1 MQGWARVG
9 GLRVC
14 LVSPPYESDVKSVV
28 GVSSPP
34 IGLAYLASVLRD
46 GHDVKVL
53 DANVLG
59 YSFDYV
65 RRELKEFYPDVVGI
79 TSVTPSIYQTYQVAK
94 IAKDVRED
102 CKVIVGGPHAT
113 FLPNQTLKECRFID
127 IIVRSEGEETIMELA
142 ETLEKGEWE
151 TVKGI
156 TFRKGN
162 NIMSNEPRSFIK
174 DIDKI
179 PFPSWDLLSMDKY
192 HFCGQRYASML
203 TSRGCPFNCTFCAS
217 SRLFGGFWRG
227 RSPENVVEEIR
238 ILNEKFGIKNI
249 EFVDD
254 TFTFDQKRAER
265 ICEEI
270 VREGLDISWG
280 ASSRVDTLSRRLVE
294 KMKKAGCWILFLG
307 IESGC
312 QKILDAVGKRITI
325 EHARKAVKIVKEAG
339 IQVLGSF
346 IIGFLQD
353 TIETI
358 NETIRFAK
366 TLNLDYAEFSI
377 LTPYP
382 GTPIYEHAKKN
393 SLLLTEDW
401 SKYTGLEPTIK
412 IEGVSSSKLKSLL
425 QRAYLTL
432 YLTPKNIYNW
442 LKNRQLTLIKSALKA
457 LTNHLKMETMLRRT

>member
-1 MQGWARVG
+1 VV
-9 GLRVC
+9 LRVC

-28 GVSSPP
+28 GVSSSP

-46 GHDVKVL
+46 RHDVKVL

-59 YSFDYV
+59 YSLDDV

-79 TSVTPSIYQTYQVAK
+79 TSVTPSIYQAYQVAK

-102 CKVIVGGPHAT
+102 CKVVVGGPHAT
-113 FLPNQTLKECRFID
+113 FLPDQTLKECRYID
-127 IIVRSEGEETIMELA
+127 IIVRSEGEETIRELA
-142 ETLEKGEWE
+142 EAFEKGGWE
-151 TVKGI
+151 RVKGI
-156 TFRKGN
+156 TFRKGDC
-162 NIMSNEPRSFIK
+162 IVSNDLRPLIK
-174 DIDKI
+174 DIDEI
-179 PFPSWDLLSMDKY
+179 PFPSWDLLPMDKY
-192 HFCGQRYASML
+192 QFCGQRYAFML
-203 TSRGCPFNCTFCAS
+203 TSRGCPFNCSFCAS

-238 ILNEKFGIKNI
+238 ILHEKFGIRNI
-249 EFVDD
+249 EFADD
-254 TFTFDQKRAER
+254 TFTLNQKRVER

-270 VREGLDISWG
+270 VGEGLDISWG
-280 ASSRVDTLSRRLVE
+280 ASSRVDTLSRGLVE
-294 KMKKAGCWILFLG
+294 KMRKAGCWIIFLG
-307 IESGC
+307 IESGS

-325 EHARKAVKIVKEAG
+325 EQARRAVKIVKEAG

-353 TIETI
+353 TMETI

-393 SLLLTEDW
+393 NLLLTEDW
-401 SKYTGLEPTIK
+401 SKYTGLEPIIK

-425 QRAYLTL
+425 QRAYLTF
-432 YLTPKNIYNW
+432 YLTPKNICNW
-442 LKNRQLTLIKSALKA
+442 LKNRQSTFIKSALRA
-457 LTNHLKMETMLRRT
+457 LTNHLKMEIMLRRT

>member
-1 MQGWARVG
+1 VEA
-9 GLRVC
+9 LRVC

-53 DANVLG
+53 DASILG
-59 YSFDYV
+59 YSLNNV
-65 RRELKEFYPDVVGI
+65 KRELKGFYPDVVGI
-79 TSVTPSIYQTYQVAK
+79 TSVTPSIYQAYQVAK

-113 FLPNQTLKECRFID
+113 FLPDQTLRECRYID
-127 IIVRSEGEETIMELA
+127 IIVRGEGEETIRELVEA
-142 ETLEKGEWE
+142 FEEGEWAK
-151 TVKGI
+151 VRGI

-162 NIMSNEPRSFIK
+162 HIISNEPRPFIK
-174 DIDKI
+174 DIDEI
-179 PFPSWDLLSMDKY
+179 PFPSWDLLPMDKY
-192 HFCGQRYASML
+192 QFYGQRYATML
-203 TSRGCPFNCTFCAS
+203 TSRGCPFNCSFCAS

-227 RSPENVVEEIR
+227 RNPENVVEEIR
-238 ILNEKFGIKNI
+238 ILHEKFGIKNV
-249 EFVDD
+249 EFIDD
-254 TFTFDQKRAER
+254 TFTLDQKRTER
-265 ICEEI
+265 ICDEI

-280 ASSRVDTLSRRLVE
+280 ASSRVDTLSRGLVE
-294 KMKKAGCWILFLG
+294 KMRNAGCWILFLG

-312 QKILDAVGKRITI
+312 QKILDAIGKRINI
-325 EHARKAVKIVKEAG
+325 EQARKAVKIVKEAG

-353 TIETI
+353 TIETV

-366 TLNLDYAEFSI
+366 TLNLDYAEFSV

-393 SLLLTEDW
+393 NLLLTEDW

-425 QRAYLTL
+425 QRAYLTF

-442 LKNRQLTLIKSALKA
+442 LKNRQLTFIKSALKA
-457 LTNHLKMETMLRRT
+457 LTNYLKMETM

>member
-1 MQGWARVG
+1 M
-9 GLRVC
+9 RVC

-53 DANVLG
+53 DASILG
-59 YSFDYV
+59 YSLNNV
-65 RRELKEFYPDVVGI
+65 KRELKGFYPDVVGI
-79 TSVTPSIYQTYQVAK
+79 TSVTPSIYQAYQVAK

-113 FLPNQTLKECRFID
+113 FLPDQTLRECRYID
-127 IIVRSEGEETIMELA
+127 IIVRGEGEETIRELVEA
-142 ETLEKGEWE
+142 FEEGEWAR
-151 TVKGI
+151 VRGI

-162 NIMSNEPRSFIK
+162 HIISNEPRPFIK
-174 DIDKI
+174 DIDEI
-179 PFPSWDLLSMDKY
+179 PFPSWDLLPMDKY
-192 HFCGQRYASML
+192 QFYGQRYATML
-203 TSRGCPFNCTFCAS
+203 TSRGCPFNCSFCAS

-227 RSPENVVEEIR
+227 RNPENVVEEIR
-238 ILNEKFGIKNI
+238 ILHEKFGIKNI
-249 EFVDD
+249 EFIDD
-254 TFTFDQKRAER
+254 TFTLDQKRTER
-265 ICEEI
+265 ICDEI

-280 ASSRVDTLSRRLVE
+280 ASSRVDTLSRGLVE
-294 KMKKAGCWILFLG
+294 KMRNAGCWILFLG

-312 QKILDAVGKRITI
+312 QKILDAIGKRINI
-325 EHARKAVKIVKEAG
+325 EQARKAVKIVKEAG

-353 TIETI
+353 TIETV

-366 TLNLDYAEFSI
+366 TLNLDYAEFSV

-393 SLLLTEDW
+393 NLLLTEDW

-412 IEGVSSSKLKSLL
+412 IEGVSGSKLKSLL
-425 QRAYLTL
+425 QRAYLTF

-442 LKNRQLTLIKSALKA
+442 LKNRQLTFIKSALKA
-457 LTNHLKMETMLRRT
+457 LTNYLKMETM

>member
-1 MQGWARVG
+1 
-9 GLRVC
+9 LRVC

-53 DANVLG
+53 DASILG
-59 YSFDYV
+59 YSLNNV
-65 RRELKEFYPDVVGI
+65 KRELKGFYPDVVGI
-79 TSVTPSIYQTYQVAK
+79 TSVTPSIYQAYQVAK

-113 FLPNQTLKECRFID
+113 FLPDQTLRECRYID
-127 IIVRSEGEETIMELA
+127 IIVRGEGEETIRELVEA
-142 ETLEKGEWE
+142 FEEGEWAK
-151 TVKGI
+151 VRGI

-162 NIMSNEPRSFIK
+162 HIISNEPRPFIK
-174 DIDKI
+174 DIDEI
-179 PFPSWDLLSMDKY
+179 PFPSWDLLPMDKY
-192 HFCGQRYASML
+192 QFYGQRYATML
-203 TSRGCPFNCTFCAS
+203 TSRGCPFNCSFCAS

-227 RSPENVVEEIR
+227 RNPENVVEEIR
-238 ILNEKFGIKNI
+238 ILHEKFGIKNV
-249 EFVDD
+249 EFIDD
-254 TFTFDQKRAER
+254 TFTLDQKRTER
-265 ICEEI
+265 ICDEI

-280 ASSRVDTLSRRLVE
+280 ASSRVDTLSRGLVE
-294 KMKKAGCWILFLG
+294 KMRNAGCWILFLG

-312 QKILDAVGKRITI
+312 QKILDAIGKRINI
-325 EHARKAVKIVKEAG
+325 EQARKAVKIVKEAG

-353 TIETI
+353 TIETV

-366 TLNLDYAEFSI
+366 TLNLDYAEFSV

-393 SLLLTEDW
+393 NLLLTEDW

-425 QRAYLTL
+425 QRAYLTF

-442 LKNRQLTLIKSALKA
+442 LKNRQLTFIKSALKA
-457 LTNHLKMETMLRRT
+457 LTNYLKMETM